1 MSRPGTT
8 PYAASG
14 RRRPHV
20 LRWVFLAVLVVPI
33 IEVAVIIAV
42 GQVIGG
48 WPTVALL
55 LAESAL
61 GAWIVRREGGRT
73 WAHLRDALREGAMP
87 SRQLADAALVLIGG
101 CLLLTPGFVTD
112 AAGFF
117 FILPLTRPVTRS
129 WLEAVVARRLLGPL
143 GEWPGSRGG
152 GTGSGAQGGTPAPGP
167 DVVPGEVVDR
177 DLPEQRDA
185 G

>member
-1 MSRPGTT
+1 MSRRGAT
-8 PYAASG
+8 PYASAG

-20 LRWVFLAVLVVPI
+20 LRWVFLALLVVPI
-33 IEVAVIIAV
+33 VEVAVIIAV
-42 GQVIGG
+42 GRVIGG

-61 GAWIVRREGGRT
+61 GAWIVRREGTRT
-73 WAHLRDALREGAMP
+73 WGQLRDALREGAMP

-117 FILPLTRPVTRS
+117 FILPLTRPLTRR
-129 WLEAVVARRLLGPL
+129 WLEAVVARRLVGPM
-143 GEWPGSRGG
+143 GEWPGGGGRGGSGRRPGGGESRGGPDGG
-152 GTGSGAQGGTPAPGP
+152 GTGSGP
-167 DVVPGEVVDR
+167 DVIPGEVVD
-177 DLPEQRDA
+177 
-185 G
+185 